1 MNQTAAA
8 ASTSRNS
15 ICTRRK
21 EGSTSHKE
29 EHRGE
34 QNRLGYMFSHKEM
47 TEIPSTKAKENRKE
61 RSRATKN
68 GFFFGLPVAHGI
80 PRARERTAANGC
92 AGEEEE
98 EHGGLA
104 MGLKLFGLWRKPG
117 DCRGEAPGVDVG
129 QVRIQP
135 REAHVRGDPPS
146 PTLGSPGYHSQG
158 FFSSFECF
166 SSLLAPLLFF
176 SICAPPSES
185 QSESQSMCH
194 HLIQVLLRNSLFVCV
209 HTQGTDSE
217 REFQIVVCVSV
228 FTQLLD
234 FQWNSSCASFQRL
247 RVGGVAA
254 MAANATLGNAHGN
267 KRRIY
272 ATIMHE
278 ERGRR
283 KGRSKT
289 GVGLRD
295 L

>member
-1 MNQTAAA
+1 
-8 ASTSRNS
+8 
-15 ICTRRK
+15 
-21 EGSTSHKE
+21 
-29 EHRGE
+29 
-34 QNRLGYMFSHKEM
+34 
-47 TEIPSTKAKENRKE
+47 
-61 RSRATKN
+61 
-68 GFFFGLPVAHGI
+68 
-80 PRARERTAANGC
+80 
-92 AGEEEE
+92 
-98 EHGGLA
+98 
-104 MGLKLFGLWRKPG
+104 
-117 DCRGEAPGVDVG
+117 
-129 QVRIQP
+129 
-135 REAHVRGDPPS
+135 
-146 PTLGSPGYHSQG
+146 
-158 FFSSFECF
+158 
-166 SSLLAPLLFF
+166 
-176 SICAPPSES
+176 
-185 QSESQSMCH
+185 MCH

>member
-15 ICTRRK
+15 ICTRKK

-185 QSESQSMCH
+185 QSMCH
-194 HLIQVLLRNSLFVCV
+194 HLIQVLLRSSLPCMCSHTRYRQRERIPNSSMRVCV
-209 HTQGTDSE
+209 HTVI
-217 REFQIVVCVSV
+217 RFSV
-228 FTQLLD
+228 
-234 FQWNSSCASFQRL
+234 
-247 RVGGVAA
+247 
-254 MAANATLGNAHGN
+254 
-267 KRRIY
+267 
-272 ATIMHE
+272 E
-278 ERGRR
+278 
-283 KGRSKT
+283 
-289 GVGLRD
+289 
-295 L
+295 